1 MEIYEEVIDPQSV
14 LLRLVTTADVMVDT
28 CVEIN
33 QCVGCSAMTWPRWL
47 CRAVRNRHRH
57 AIEQASRRWR
67 GGRRDNSARSRRE
80 ILISTQVDT
89 WAFQFSELEK
99 ADQERVALERQ
110 IGGLPD
116 AAMLRDAELAE
127 GGETRTSWYTEDEPM
142 PLYAFDQRACDRLAT
157 LRALEA
163 LTEEVRQLTPQ
174 NAFQCGYL
182 RSEAKADA
190 DDDDV
195 DERVVERR
203 RKRREEREAKYV
215 RGEET
220 EKALYAKEAA
230 LAFLEESRS
239 GVECFDRPRTSQ

>member
-1 MEIYEEVIDPQSV
+1 MDLGTAPQAVGQIEVAPRRRLSAREMKNPFLAKQAMEIYEEVIDPQQV
-14 LLRLVTTADVMVDT
+14 LLRLVTTSDRP
-28 CVEIN
+28 EIS
-33 QCVGCSAMTWPRWL
+33 SASG
-47 CRAVRNRHRH
+47 AH

-67 GGRRDNSARSRRE
+67 GCRGDNSARSRRE

-99 ADQERVALERQ
+99 SDQERVALERQ

-163 LTEEVRQLTPQ
+163 LTEEVRSLTPQ
-174 NAFQCGYL
+174 NAFESGYL
-182 RSEAKADA
+182 RREAKADE

-203 RKRREEREAKYV
+203 
-215 RGEET
+215 
-220 EKALYAKEAA
+220 
-230 LAFLEESRS
+230 
-239 GVECFDRPRTSQ
+239 P

>member
-1 MEIYEEVIDPQSV
+1 M
-14 LLRLVTTADVMVDT
+14 TTADVM
-28 CVEIN
+28 
-33 QCVGCSAMTWPRWL
+33 
-47 CRAVRNRHRH
+47 
-57 AIEQASRRWR
+57 
-67 GGRRDNSARSRRE
+67 
-80 ILISTQVDT
+80 VDT

-99 ADQERVALERQ
+99 SDQERVALERQ

-174 NAFQCGYL
+174 NAFESGYL
-182 RSEAKADA
+182 RREAKADE

-195 DERVVERR
+195 DERVAG
-203 RKRREEREAKYV
+203 RKRREERVKFV
-215 RGEET
+215 KGEDAQ
-220 EKALYAKEAA
+220 KAVYAKAA
-230 LAFLEESRS
+230 LTLEELLSGPEAVQGRS
-239 GVECFDRPRTSQ
+239 ALVAEKRSKRPPPASTRRGRATPAPMPMR